1 MPTKLLLADDS
12 VTVQRVIELTF
23 AEEGVEVTSVGDGEQ
38 AIAHLGRDRPDIVLA
53 DIGMPG
59 RDGYEVAAHIRN
71 SPELAHIPVV
81 LMTGA
86 FEQLDEARAGQVRC
100 DAVLAK
106 PFEPHMVIAIVRQL
120 LNREPGATSAAPEV
134 PEGEAD
140 TGPEADTPASG
151 SLDDYLER
159 LDLALS
165 AATGATPPRSSA
177 LAQPAPAG
185 PPAPVTPDEAAA
197 LALAAPPNLAD
208 AFSALLAEELGET
221 PPAVTWGR
229 VVAGGRE
236 RAAEAVATA
245 EPLVLTDAVL
255 DDLTRRVA
263 ERLGGEAVR
272 EHVGRLVVE
281 VAERLVREEIERIK
295 AGA

>member
-23 AEEGVEVTSVGDGEQ
+23 ADEGVEVTSVGDGEQ
-38 AIAHLGRDRPDIVLA
+38 AIAHLDRDRPDIVLA
-53 DIGMPG
+53 DIGMPR
-59 RDGYEVAAHIRN
+59 RDGYEVAAHIRR

-120 LNREPGATSAAPEV
+120 LNREPGTTPAAPQL

-140 TGPEADTPASG
+140 AGSAAGAPTSG

-159 LDLALS
+159 LDEALS
-165 AATGATPPRSSA
+165 AATGATPARSSA

-185 PPAPVTPDEAAA
+185 PAPVTLVEPAAMA
-197 LALAAPPNLAD
+197 TSTPPNLAD
-208 AFSALLAEELGET
+208 AFSVLLAEELGEA
-221 PPAVTWGR
+221 PPAPTWGR
-229 VVAGGRE
+229 VIGGRE
-236 RAAEAVATA
+236 RATEAVATA
-245 EPLVLTDAVL
+245 EPLVLTEAVL

-272 EHVGRLVVE
+272 DHVGRLVVE